1 MTRRKLTQF
10 EPSGGADSIAGLTAE
25 LEQLKATA
33 EQVRESI
40 RSAAAT
46 VRAPDGAVTVTVGP
60 SGVLQDLAFGSRAYQ
75 RPPEALA
82 SLVMQLIGTAQK
94 QVGAQVAG
102 AFSGLVGEDS
112 QAMQILD
119 EFLPHDP
126 DDDAAAGQA
135 SEAEEFAQPE
145 EPAPQPPPPPPPQQ
159 PPRPTRRPAA
169 RPSDEDDDFS
179 DPW

>member
-1 MTRRKLTQF
+1 LTQF

-33 EQVRESI
+33 EQVQESI

-46 VRAPDGAVTVTVGP
+46 VAAPDGAVTVTVGP
-60 SGVLQDLAFGSRAYQ
+60 SGVLQDLTFGNRAYQ

-119 EFLPHDP
+119 EFLPRDP
-126 DDDAAAGQA
+126 EEAADGQA
-135 SEAEEFAQPE
+135 TEANEFAQPE
-145 EPAPQPPPPPPPQQ
+145 EPAPPPPQQ
-159 PPRPTRRPAA
+159 QEPPRPTRRPVA
-169 RPSDEDDDFS
+169 RPSDNEDDDFS